1 VDKNEFWNLIDGAR
15 AGVADPSDA
24 EQVVN
29 EASALLAR
37 EPVSEIVS
45 AAQAFWEVMAD
56 SYRVDLWGAAY
67 LINGGCSDDGF
78 EYFRGW
84 LIAQGRATF
93 ERIVADPDALAD
105 LPAVR
110 VAAASER
117 DDVECESALGI
128 ADDAH
133 VVATGHHLPPGSFTI
148 RYPVLAFDWD
158 FEDNVE
164 ARRRLPR
171 LMQLYGGD

>member
-1 VDKNEFWNLIDGAR
+1 M
-15 AGVADPSDA
+15 P

-29 EASALLAR
+29 EASAPVGSGAGLGDR
-37 EPVSEIVS
+37 ECG
-45 AAQAFWEVMAD
+45 AGFWEVMAD

-67 LINGGCSDDGF
+67 LINGGCSDDGY

-105 LPAVR
+105 LPDIR
-110 VAAASER
+110 VAAAFGR

-133 VVATGHHLPPGSFTI
+133 LVATGHHLPPGSFTI
-148 RYPVLAFDWD
+148 RHPVLAFDWD

-171 LMQLYGGD
+171 LMQLRGATR